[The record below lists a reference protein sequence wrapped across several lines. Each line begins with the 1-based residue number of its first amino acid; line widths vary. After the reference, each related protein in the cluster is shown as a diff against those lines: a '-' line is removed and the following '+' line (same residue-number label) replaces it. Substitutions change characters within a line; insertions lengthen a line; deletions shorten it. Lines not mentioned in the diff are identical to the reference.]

1 MLAEPLVVGESAY
14 ENPPGI
20 PHPLHREFHNGNGV
34 FIPKKEYSAAGR
46 TRGARMER
54 RLAAILAAD
63 VVGYSRLM
71 GEDEVGTLARLKAC
85 RQELIDPAVE
95 EFHGRIFKLMGDGA
109 LMEFASVVDAVQC
122 AGAIQR
128 RMASYDQGAPDGRRI
143 RFRI

>member
-1 MLAEPLVVGESAY
+1 MRRSPRGRPSTLAFEVGVVCADGPSLRPAMEADD
-14 ENPPGI
+14 
-20 PHPLHREFHNGNGV
+20 V
-34 FIPKKEYSAAGR
+34 
-46 TRGARMER
+46 ER
-54 RLAAILAAD
+54 RVTAMLAAD

-71 GEDEVGTLARLKAC
+71 GEDEVGTLARLKTC

-128 RMASYDQGAPDGRRI
+128 RMASYDQGVPEARRI
-143 RFRI
+143 R